1 MKSKFKLAFI
11 LLAIGFILL
20 ALDVDVSTGV
30 KYPHDYSNSNNVIG
44 EFQYYNIASNY
55 GAKCT
60 YKLIDTSGSSD
71 SALEKTP
78 LVSGTTDST
87 GTTQTKVIDKVY
99 FGTVHIDIF
108 NDGLGFILIFIACFL
123 LKKVNKKF
131 SYGSLSAFCG
141 LILHILLKALP
152 FVFNGLLLC
161 NLAMFIGIAY
171 ICSIIL
177 TTFLFTGGLFAM
189 CPDVCCRDER
199 KWGKITWFVSMVLI
213 VLNTFVFW
221 IGSDY
226 SALQSLGKFS
236 EGLLV
241 IDILIFWI
249 ILRRV
254 YYYLEQSYE
263 KAVNA

>member
-1 MKSKFKLAFI
+1 
-11 LLAIGFILL
+11 
-20 ALDVDVSTGV
+20 
-30 KYPHDYSNSNNVIG
+30 
-44 EFQYYNIASNY
+44 
-55 GAKCT
+55 
-60 YKLIDTSGSSD
+60 
-71 SALEKTP
+71 
-78 LVSGTTDST
+78 
-87 GTTQTKVIDKVY
+87 
-99 FGTVHIDIF
+99 
-108 NDGLGFILIFIACFL
+108 
-123 LKKVNKKF
+123 
-131 SYGSLSAFCG
+131 
-141 LILHILLKALP
+141 
-152 FVFNGLLLC
+152 
-161 NLAMFIGIAY
+161 
-171 ICSIIL
+171 
-177 TTFLFTGGLFAM
+177 M

>member
-1 MKSKFKLAFI
+1 M
-11 LLAIGFILL
+11 
-20 ALDVDVSTGV
+20 
-30 KYPHDYSNSNNVIG
+30 H
-44 EFQYYNIASNY
+44 
-55 GAKCT
+55 
-60 YKLIDTSGSSD
+60 
-71 SALEKTP
+71 
-78 LVSGTTDST
+78 
-87 GTTQTKVIDKVY
+87 
-99 FGTVHIDIF
+99 
-108 NDGLGFILIFIACFL
+108 FL

-131 SYGSLSAFCG
+131 SYGSLSTFCG

-171 ICSIIL
+171 MCSIIL